1 MPSTS
6 ELPVST
12 ESLSDFSADV
22 LGGLQRLHK
31 QYGSCA
37 AIEDGAF
44 RVVFSFDPVL
54 NKQML
59 SDYQTYQ
66 TRFFAIRGPK
76 RSSQRRVTCGLLGM
90 NGEQWKRNR
99 RLLKEPFGLK
109 QITEYKPTIEKMAH
123 ELVTDWQTGTEVDM
137 AEQMVRYMLQ
147 VTSTILFGMS
157 DSPDERK
164 LAYEVGE
171 QIAEWGRMNHE
182 LGIGA
187 LVPDAAFSA
196 GYEELLKFSEGLEE
210 QVMEMITRRRN
221 STEQGNDVLSILV
234 RTHDAEGGLS
244 DEELVGQSCVLFAA
258 AHLTT
263 AHSITW
269 TLFLLAQHP
278 QVMRELT
285 ADLANR
291 EGPVT
296 GRPDPTSLLER
307 VIKESMRMLPASSY
321 SQRINTEAVDFG
333 PFKELPR
340 GTPIVFSPF
349 ITHRLESIYE
359 QPKRFMPERWLE
371 IKPTPYEYLPL
382 GAGPRMCIGGPLA
395 TEVVRTS
402 LPVFLKGRRMQVIA
416 GSDIGAQIRSTML
429 HPINGM
435 PMTLHA
441 DDGNYA
447 ASPIVGKVAE
457 LVDLPTTS

>member
-6 ELPVST
+6 ELPVSV
-12 ESLSDFSADV
+12 ESLADFSADV
-22 LGGLQRLHK
+22 MGGLQRLHK
-31 QYGSCA
+31 RFGSCA
-37 AIEDGAF
+37 AIDDGAF
-44 RVVFSFDPVL
+44 RVVFAFDPAL

-59 SDYQTYQ
+59 SDYQLYQ

-109 QITEYKPTIEKMAH
+109 QVAAYKPTIERMAH
-123 ELVTDWQTGTEVDM
+123 ELVADWQPGSELDM

-157 DSPDERK
+157 DSAEERQ

-187 LVPDAAFSA
+187 LVPDATFSA
-196 GYEELLKFSEGLEE
+196 GYEKLLKFSEGLEK

-221 STEQGNDVLSILV
+221 SSEQGNDVLSILV

-278 QVMRELT
+278 QVMSEL
-285 ADLANR
+285 AAELATR
-291 EGPVT
+291 GEQPT

-307 VIKESMRMLPASSY
+307 AIKESMRMLPASSY
-321 SQRINTEAVDFG
+321 SQRINAEAVDFG

-340 GTPIVFSPF
+340 GTPLVFSPF
-349 ITHRLESIYE
+349 ITHRLPSLYD
-359 QPKRFMPERWLE
+359 QPQRFMPERWLQ
-371 IKPTPYEYLPL
+371 IKPTPYEYLPM

-395 TEVVRTS
+395 IEVVRTS
-402 LPVFLKGRRMQVIA
+402 LPVFLKGRRMRVVP
-416 GSDIGAQIRSTML
+416 GSEIGAQIRSTML

-447 ASPIVGKVAE
+447 SSPIVGKVAE
-457 LVDLPTTS
+457 LVDLPNS